1 MLQGLGQG
9 QPTEP
14 AEPTWESAEARLE
27 KEEKALW
34 NAEYEIR
41 LRCDGLPQLEATE
54 LTNGDLWEGDQQ
66 CLHDVDKLMK
76 FYGAASGG
84 NASCKRLLKWMNE
97 KHPVR
102 AGTTSTWY
110 SAQFTLGKHLLLS
123 ERQSMQEEIPEN
135 TIACKCF
142 AATYV
147 VVSGCCHQKVPPHKT
162 PVLYQT
168 LCPTCSTCLRCDKL
182 PAYKASVPL
191 MG

>member
-14 AEPTWESAEARLE
+14 AEATWESAEARLE

-41 LRCDGLPQLEATE
+41 LRCDGLTQLEATE

-102 AGTTSTWY
+102 AGTTSKWY
-110 SAQFTLGKHLLLS
+110 SAQFLWESTCYFQRGSPCKRRFLKTPSLASALLLPMWWCLGAVI
-123 ERQSMQEEIPEN
+123 RRCLLTRHQCYIKLFAPPALL
-135 TIACKCF
+135 ACAVISYLPTK
-142 AATYV
+142 
-147 VVSGCCHQKVPPHKT
+147 
-162 PVLYQT
+162 PVFH
-168 LCPTCSTCLRCDKL
+168 
-182 PAYKASVPL
+182 
-191 MG
+191 